1 MLKVSIEIIFTFLS
15 FTFLTTLNFKVI
27 FCFLQYIFDWIWWMV
42 MLYKLLQK
50 NDSRNR
56 QFIVQVCFVQGK
68 VLHRMHSI
76 YYWDDWSSAWKTKIS
91 KIFHAIVNFILFLF
105 LQSYTTRESR
115 RLFGKHRSL
124 SSEWCHPFPRLCH
137 VLCAILLR
145 LRWSGTALPRF
156 VVADIFSPKGV
167 VNSHNRLTS
176 DDLILR
182 KPEGH

>member
-1 MLKVSIEIIFTFLS
+1 MNSSSDLWQKKSVYNQNWNVKSLHRDNLYLFIFYFSYYVKFQGDFLFS
-15 FTFLTTLNFKVI
+15 TIYFWLNMVNGDA
-27 FCFLQYIFDWIWWMV
+27 LQIASEKETYNDN
-42 MLYKLLQK
+42 Q

-105 LQSYTTRESR
+105 LQSYTSRESR

-124 SSEWCHPFPRLCH
+124 SS
-137 VLCAILLR
+137 
-145 LRWSGTALPRF
+145 
-156 VVADIFSPKGV
+156 
-167 VNSHNRLTS
+167 
-176 DDLILR
+176 
-182 KPEGH
+182 